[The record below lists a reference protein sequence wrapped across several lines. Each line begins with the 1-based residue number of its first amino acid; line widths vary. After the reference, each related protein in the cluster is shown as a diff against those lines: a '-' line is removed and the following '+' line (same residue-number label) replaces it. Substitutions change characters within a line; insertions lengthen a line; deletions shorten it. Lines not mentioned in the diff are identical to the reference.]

1 MHYIDRIAALG
12 ACSEAVAW
20 LHAARHP
27 DLPAAWTACRRA
39 DWLLWLAARVA
50 APGSAEHRAVV
61 AAAADC
67 AATAL
72 DLAPGAAG
80 ARRAVEAAQAWAQE
94 EASTNDCQQARL
106 ACALVPYS
114 RVDAATVHA
123 TEAAAET
130 VDSAYLP
137 RADERATAAA
147 AAADHAEI
155 AGADPAHLLALVRR
169 ALPLTPTLPE

>member
-20 LHAARHP
+20 LRAACHP
-27 DLPAAWTACRRA
+27 DLTTAWAACPRA
-39 DWLLWLAARVA
+39 EWMLWLAARCA
-50 APGSAEHRAVV
+50 QPGSAEHRAVV

-155 AGADPAHLLALVRR
+155 SGADPAHLLTLVRR
-169 ALPLTPTLPE
+169 ALPLAPTLPE

>member
-1 MHYIDRIAALG
+1 MDYIDRIAALG
-12 ACSEAVAW
+12 ACAEAIEW
-20 LHAARHP
+20 LRASCHP
-27 DLPAAWTACRRA
+27 DLATAWAACPRA
-39 DWLLWLAARVA
+39 EWMLWLAARCA
-50 APGSAEHRAVV
+50 TPGSAEHRAVV

-67 AATAL
+67 AGAVL

-94 EASTNDCQQARL
+94 EASTADCRHARL
-106 ACALVPYS
+106 ACALVSYD

-137 RADERATAAA
+137 SADERATAAA
-147 AAADHAEI
+147 AAADYAET
-155 AGADPAHLLALVRR
+155 AGADPAHLLTLVRR
-169 ALPLTPTLPE
+169 SLPHPPTLPE

>member
-12 ACSEAVAW
+12 ACPDALAW
-20 LHAARHP
+20 LRTEAHP
-27 DLPAAWTACRRA
+27 DLPAAWAACPRA
-39 DWLLWLAARVA
+39 DWLLWLAARCA
-50 APGSAEHRAVV
+50 AAGSSEHRAVV

-67 AATAL
+67 AGAAL

-94 EASTNDCQQARL
+94 EAATADCQHARL

-114 RVDAATVHA
+114 RVDAATAHA

-147 AAADHAEI
+147 AAADHAET
-155 AGADPAHLLALVRR
+155 AGADPADLADTVRR
-169 ALPLTPTLPE
+169 HIPTPPTLPE

>member
-1 MHYIDRIAALG
+1 MDYIDRIAALG
-12 ACSEAVAW
+12 ACPDALAW
-20 LHAARHP
+20 LRAARHP
-27 DLPAAWTACRRA
+27 DLPAAWAACRRP

-50 APGSAEHRAVV
+50 EAGSPEHRAVV

-72 DLAPGAAG
+72 DLAPGAEG

-94 EASTNDCQQARL
+94 EVSTDDCQYAGL
-106 ACALVPYS
+106 ACALVPFS

-123 TEAAAET
+123 TKAAAET
-130 VDSAYLP
+130 VDAACLP
-137 RADERATAAA
+137 DSLKRATAAA
-147 AAADHAEI
+147 AAADYAET

-169 ALPLTPTLPE
+169 ALPLPPTLPE

>member
-1 MHYIDRIAALG
+1 MDYIDRIAALG
-12 ACSEAVAW
+12 ACSDGIEW
-20 LHAARHP
+20 LRAACHP
-27 DLPAAWTACRRA
+27 DLTTAWAACPRA
-39 DWLLWLAARVA
+39 EWMLWLAARCA
-50 APGSAEHRAVV
+50 NPGSTEHRAVV

-94 EASTNDCQQARL
+94 EVSTDDCQHAGL
-106 ACALVPYS
+106 ACALVPFS

-123 TEAAAET
+123 TKAAAET
-130 VDSAYLP
+130 VDAACLP
-137 RADERATAAA
+137 DSLKRATAAA
-147 AAADHAEI
+147 AAADYAET

-169 ALPLTPTLPE
+169 ALPLPPTLSE

>member
-1 MHYIDRIAALG
+1 MHYIDQIANLG
-12 ACSEAVAW
+12 ACADAIAW
-20 LHAARHP
+20 LRTEAHP
-27 DLPAAWTACRRA
+27 DLAAAWAACPRA
-39 DWLLWLAARVA
+39 DWLLWLAGLLA
-50 APGSAEHRAVV
+50 ATGSPEHRAVV

-67 AATAL
+67 AGAAL

-94 EASTNDCQQARL
+94 EAATADCQHARL
-106 ACALVPYS
+106 ACALVPYD

-123 TEAAAET
+123 IEAAAET

-169 ALPLTPTLPE
+169 ALPAPPALPE